1 MRKLLV
7 FGALVAAAASAPA
20 FAQDVTV
27 TGNVTLT
34 TDYVWRN
41 VTQSNYD
48 AAIQGGIDITTSNGF
63 YVGTWASSIDFN
75 DASDANIEVDLY
87 GGYRFDL
94 GGVAADVGVIYY
106 AYPDTDDINFTE
118 IYGKLSKTFDAVTL
132 GGSLNWDPDNETTY
146 ADASIAFAGILAQRR
161 LWRLP
166 RGLRRVLRLQCW
178 RFVGCG
184 RRHARR
190 ALQRERHLGHGRKH
204 RLLDRS
210 LDVVPTGRA
219 ERPAAARHG
228 KPPRPR
234 GGFLRLR
241 LWPLREARQAG
252 QAVLTH
258 RQT

>member
-7 FGALVAAAASAPA
+7 FGALIAAAASAPA
-20 FAQDVTV
+20 FAQEVTV

-41 VTQSNYD
+41 VSQSNYD
-48 AAIQGGIDITTSNGF
+48 AAIQGGIDVTVSNGF

-146 ADASIAFAGILAQRR
+146 ADASIAFAVSPEFSLSAGYGAYLEGFGEYSGFNAGGS
-161 LWRLP
+161 WA
-166 RGLRRVLRLQCW
+166 
-178 RFVGCG
+178 VGGVTLGARYSENDISGTDESIVFSIG
-184 RRHARR
+184 R
-190 ALQRERHLGHGRKH
+190 
-204 RLLDRS
+204 S
-210 LDVVPTGRA
+210 M
-219 ERPAAARHG
+219 
-228 KPPRPR
+228 
-234 GGFLRLR
+234 
-241 LWPLREARQAG
+241 
-252 QAVLTH
+252 
-258 RQT
+258 

>member
-41 VTQSNYD
+41 VSQSNYD

-118 IYGKLSKTFDAVTL
+118 VYGKLSKTFDAVTL
-132 GGSLNWDPDNETTY
+132 GGSLNWDPDNETVY
-146 ADASIAFAGILAQRR
+146 ADASIGYAVSPEFSLSAGYGAYLEGFGEYSGWNAGGS
-161 LWRLP
+161 WA
-166 RGLRRVLRLQCW
+166 
-178 RFVGCG
+178 VGG
-184 RRHARR
+184 VTLGARYS
-190 ALQRERHLGHGRKH
+190 ENDISGT
-204 RLLDRS
+204 DES
-210 LDVVPTGRA
+210 IVFSIGRA
-219 ERPAAARHG
+219 M
-228 KPPRPR
+228 
-234 GGFLRLR
+234 
-241 LWPLREARQAG
+241 
-252 QAVLTH
+252 
-258 RQT
+258 